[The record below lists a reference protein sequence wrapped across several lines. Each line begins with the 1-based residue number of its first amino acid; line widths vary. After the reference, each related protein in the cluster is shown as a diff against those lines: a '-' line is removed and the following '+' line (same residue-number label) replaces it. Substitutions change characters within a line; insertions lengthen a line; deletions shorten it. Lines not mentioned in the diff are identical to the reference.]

1 MEVVMKKD
9 TKEKNQRIRI
19 VSEILE
25 GHRSFA
31 SGARILGLCE
41 QQMRNIV
48 AKAVR
53 DGIDSV
59 AVDGRKNNR
68 SKRTIPES
76 TREKIISLYKD
87 KYTDFNFT
95 HFASMLRDM
104 EHINISDSSV
114 ERILKQ
120 AGFKVPK
127 TKRRPAAHPR
137 REPRAHAGEMGQA
150 DASKHDWF
158 QEGIDPETGR
168 NHYHHIYGIIDDA
181 TGRVSALWMEKEE
194 TTHGYWQLM
203 RLTNDRTGLYQS
215 IYVDRRGTFKVNKI
229 RGISKDPAVE
239 DFSNA
244 TLAETQFSRSMKDL
258 DIDIIFAYSGPAKG
272 RIERLWLTLQDR
284 LVKEFALNGIK
295 DEDAANAFFPSFLTR
310 FNREFARKPSDPKSF
325 WKDRIRKDILDTEFC
340 IHIKSI
346 IGKNGCIPFRN
357 GYLVLPAKTSAGHIL
372 NDYYFSS
379 AEIILKDDGEI
390 LVRLQD
396 GKVVRPK
403 IIQNRPKQN

>member
-1 MEVVMKKD
+1 MKKD
-9 TKEKNQRIRI
+9 RKEKNQRIRI

-25 GHRSFA
+25 GHRSFV

-48 AKAVR
+48 AKAVK
-53 DGIDSV
+53 DGIESV
-59 AVDGRKNNR
+59 AVDGRRNNR
-68 SKRTIPES
+68 SQRTIPES
-76 TREKIISLYKD
+76 TREKIIRLYRD

-104 EHINISDSSV
+104 EHISISDSSV

-120 AGFKVPK
+120 AGFSVPK
-127 TKRRPAAHPR
+127 AKRRPSAHQR

-158 QEGIDPETGR
+158 QEGVNPETGR
-168 NHYHHIYGIIDDA
+168 HHYHHLYGIIDDA
-181 TGRVSALWMEKEE
+181 TGKVSALWMEKEE

-215 IYVDRRGTFKVNKI
+215 IYVDRRGTFKVNQI
-229 RGISKDPAVE
+229 RGTSKDPEAE
-239 DFSNA
+239 GFSDTA
-244 TLAETQFSRSMKDL
+244 LAETQFSRSMKDL
-258 DIDIIFAYSGPAKG
+258 DIDILFAYSGPAKG

-284 LVKEFALNGIK
+284 LVKEFALNGIR

-310 FNREFARKPSDPKSF
+310 FNREFCRKPSDPEPF
-325 WKDRIRKDILDTEFC
+325 WKERIRKDILDMELC
-340 IHIKSI
+340 IHIRTT
-346 IGKNGCIPFRN
+346 IGKNGSFPFKG
-357 GYLVLPAKTSAGHIL
+357 GYLVLPARDTRGHL
-372 NDYYFSS
+372 LTDYFFSP

-390 LVRLQD
+390 LVRLHD
-396 GKVVRPK
+396 GKVVKPK
-403 IIQNRPKQN
+403 VLSKRQKQS